1 MLFVS
6 LLDCLHVAEVFLTAF
21 QALVWNAHMK
31 DGETVLVHA
40 VRDCTVVLC
49 VALFLGHMQQLN
61 CKH

>member
-49 VALFLGHMQQLN
+49 VALFPGHMQ
-61 CKH
+61 